1 MMTECMRWLYD
12 HYILP
17 QIEGRPMDDGDAF
30 RAALFWDA
38 LDQEQARDARTRGS
52 GWGSRPVWPWVGSW
66 RGELRPAGIYEGPET
81 AVGAHTVRPS
91 PLCGMFSAYP

>member
-17 QIEGRPMDDGDAF
+17 QIEGKPMDDGDAF

-38 LDQEQARDARTRGS
+38 LDQEQARTPG
-52 GWGSRPVWPWVGSW
+52 RPGL
-66 RGELRPAGIYEGPET
+66 LRSPGVPAGGKDRPGPGP
-81 AVGAHTVRPS
+81 GA
-91 PLCGMFSAYP
+91 GG

>member
-38 LDQEQARDARTRGS
+38 RTVLAFYAVQGFRLGLQT
-52 GWGSRPVWPWVGSW
+52 GLALGR
-66 RGELRPAGIYEGPET
+66 ELEG
-81 AVGAHTVRPS
+81 
-91 PLCGMFSAYP
+91 

>member
-38 LDQEQARDARTRGS
+38 LDQEQARDART
-52 GWGSRPVWPWVGSW
+52 V
-66 RGELRPAGIYEGPET
+66 LAFY
-81 AVGAHTVRPS
+81 AVQGFRLGLQIGRAHV
-91 PLCGMFSAYP
+91 

>member
-17 QIEGRPMDDGDAF
+17 KIEGRPMDDGDAF

-38 LDQEQARDARTRGS
+38 LDQEQARDARTVLAFYAVQGFRLGLQT
-52 GWGSRPVWPWVGSW
+52 GLALGR
-66 RGELRPAGIYEGPET
+66 ELEG
-81 AVGAHTVRPS
+81 
-91 PLCGMFSAYP
+91 

>member
-38 LDQEQARDARTRGS
+38 LDQEQARDARTVLAFYAVQGFRLGLQFVPPGPPFTGDTPTPFRRSS
-52 GWGSRPVWPWVGSW
+52 GAQNTVPGLNSVR
-66 RGELRPAGIYEGPET
+66 ATGP
-81 AVGAHTVRPS
+81 
-91 PLCGMFSAYP
+91 

>member
-38 LDQEQARDARTRGS
+38 LDQEQARDARAVLAFYAVQGVRLGLQTGLALGR
-52 GWGSRPVWPWVGSW
+52 
-66 RGELRPAGIYEGPET
+66 ELEG
-81 AVGAHTVRPS
+81 
-91 PLCGMFSAYP
+91 